1 MKIIL
6 TYLGLKRG
14 HVLMRIMAYIIHTGI
29 HGVFA
34 QEFMA
39 LFFHGGPTRD
49 ASTCEPAMKSLIFSI
64 LYWIGIS

>member
-6 TYLGLKRG
+6 TCLGLKCG
-14 HVLMRIMAYIIHTGI
+14 HVLMRTMAYVIHTGI

-39 LFFHGGPTRD
+39 LFFHRGPTRD
-49 ASTCEPAMKSLIFSI
+49 ASTCRRRRPESH
-64 LYWIGIS
+64 